1 MVSYD
6 VYGWHLWVSF
16 FYFPLT
22 LFPLSYFW
30 RGAVWASVC
39 AAGTFLQGPYVWVF
53 LDPIWG
59 WTRRVFLSCR

>member
-1 MVSYD
+1 MVGYAEFPLPLTSVRRMSFMVSYD

-30 RGAVWASVC
+30 RGAV
-39 AAGTFLQGPYVWVF
+39 
-53 LDPIWG
+53 
-59 WTRRVFLSCR
+59 